1 MSVSTAEPNRERACP
16 RCETD
21 LSPEQHRADH
31 GVTWL
36 WRCACGWSGAMT
48 ESGVMNRREVLAAV
62 QKKLQGAGD
71 GSEAPSEGHGPKG

>member
-1 MSVSTAEPNRERACP
+1 
-16 RCETD
+16 
-21 LSPEQHRADH
+21 
-31 GVTWL
+31 
-36 WRCACGWSGAMT
+36 MT